1 MIRVMVV
8 DDSALIRKLLTD
20 ILKLDKDIL
29 VVGTARNGK
38 EALDKIPT
46 LKPDIITLDVEMPLM
61 DGLTT
66 LKHIVS
72 RYKLPVIMISTL
84 TEKGAELTLKAL
96 EEGAIDFLQKPT
108 NVFGLSQSEI
118 KDEIIE
124 KIKMGSKI
132 KIEQKVEVKHLIKP
146 IENTMPSKS
155 NIPKPQYNF
164 SNIIAIGTSTGGP
177 RALQSLLPLFPV
189 NINAT
194 IVIVQHMPPKFTKS
208 LSERLNSTSNIEV
221 KEAEEGDILRRGCA
235 YIAPGDYHMTIVKER
250 NNLVVRLNQDPQVM
264 GLRPTVDILMK
275 SVANIGGYPKLGIIL
290 TGMGSDGAEG
300 IIEMKKNN
308 SYTIA
313 QDESTSVVFG
323 MPKAAIATESI
334 DEVLALDKIADK
346 IISKVGV

>member
-1 MIRVMVV
+1 MIKVMVV

-29 VVGTARNGK
+29 IVGTARNGK
-38 EALDKIPT
+38 EALEKIPI
-46 LKPDIITLDVEMPLM
+46 LKPDIVTLDVEMPLM

-72 RYKLPVIMISTL
+72 KYKLPVIMISTL

-108 NVFGLSQSEI
+108 NVFTLSQNEV
-118 KDEIIE
+118 KDEIIQ
-124 KIKMGSKI
+124 KVKMGSKVRIEAKQSLVPINRIETSSNNNSI
-132 KIEQKVEVKHLIKP
+132 KVKDGF
-146 IENTMPSKS
+146 T
-155 NIPKPQYNF
+155 NIV
-164 SNIIAIGTSTGGP
+164 AIGTSTGGP
-177 RALQSLLPLFPV
+177 RALQSVIPLIPV
-189 NINAT
+189 NIDAT

-221 KEAEEGDILRRGCA
+221 KEAEEGDILKRGCA

-250 NNLVVRLNQDPQVM
+250 NNLVVRLNQNPQVM
-264 GLRPTVDILMK
+264 GLRPTVDILME
-275 SVANIGGYPKLGIIL
+275 SVASISGYSKLGIIL
-290 TGMGSDGAEG
+290 TGMGSDGAAG
-300 IIEMKKNN
+300 ILKMKESN

-323 MPKAAIATESI
+323 MPKAAIATGII
-334 DEVLALDKIADK
+334 DEVLPLDKIAGK

>member
-1 MIRVMVV
+1 MIKVMVV

-29 VVGTARNGK
+29 IVGTARNGK
-38 EALDKIPT
+38 EALEKIPT

-96 EEGAIDFLQKPT
+96 EDGAIDFLQKPT
-108 NVFGLSQSEI
+108 NVFALSQNEI

-124 KIKMGSKI
+124 KIKMGSKAKIETKQPLMPVNKIGHSNNNII
-132 KIEQKVEVKHLIKP
+132 KIQDSF
-146 IENTMPSKS
+146 T
-155 NIPKPQYNF
+155 NIV
-164 SNIIAIGTSTGGP
+164 AIGTSTGGP
-177 RALQSLLPLFPV
+177 RALQSLIPLIPV

-208 LSERLNSTSNIEV
+208 LSERLNSTSNIKV
-221 KEAEEGDILRRGCA
+221 KEAEEGDILKRGCA

-250 NNLVVRLNQDPQVM
+250 NNLVVRLNQNPQVM
-264 GLRPTVDILMK
+264 GLRPTVDILMQ
-275 SVANIGGYPKLGIIL
+275 SVAGIEGYSKLGIIL

-300 IIEMKKNN
+300 ILQMKKSN

-323 MPKAAIATESI
+323 MPKAAIATGII
-334 DEVLALDKIADK
+334 DEVLPLEKIAGK